1 MAAPRWLRR
10 LGISLLIGG
19 QAVSAI
25 ARGRINTNDL
35 MQELLEAGPGSF
47 LIVLITGLAAGTVF
61 NIQVAAELSKQG
73 ANAAIGGLLAL
84 GLSREIAPLLTATLL
99 TGKVATAYAAQLGT
113 MKVTE
118 QIDAITMLRTDPV
131 EYLVVPRV
139 LAVLLGGAVV
149 GPMEQHPA
157 LQRAAGGVLELGAH
171 LDGSGGSALDA
182 AQGGGIRPAD
192 LHARLRLGA
201 HHPRWPQ
208 GGGHQHHRRRG
219 DDPGNGGPS
228 GCGAHQD
235 PVRLRPPATVGEWGI
250 ACARLDSA
258 TPTPPAA
265 DEGLTLEP
273 RFGVPIGVVLLG
285 AACLALLPLWG
296 GARWL
301 ALVVALFG
309 LFLALQTAQLRL
321 QFADAELVVRRNTSV
336 IRRFPY
342 AAWLGWRL
350 FWPAVP
356 VLFFFREERSIH
368 LLPML
373 FDARALRERLEHHLA
388 PLGPGAPSSPL

>member
-1 MAAPRWLRR
+1 M
-10 LGISLLIGG
+10 
-19 QAVSAI
+19 
-25 ARGRINTNDL
+25 
-35 MQELLEAGPGSF
+35 
-47 LIVLITGLAAGTVF
+47 
-61 NIQVAAELSKQG
+61 
-73 ANAAIGGLLAL
+73 
-84 GLSREIAPLLTATLL
+84 
-99 TGKVATAYAAQLGT
+99 
-113 MKVTE
+113 
-118 QIDAITMLRTDPV
+118 
-131 EYLVVPRV
+131 
-139 LAVLLGGAVV
+139 
-149 GPMEQHPA
+149 
-157 LQRAAGGVLELGAH
+157 
-171 LDGSGGSALDA
+171 
-182 AQGGGIRPAD
+182 
-192 LHARLRLGA
+192 
-201 HHPRWPQ
+201 
-208 GGGHQHHRRRG
+208 
-219 DDPGNGGPS
+219 
-228 GCGAHQD
+228 
-235 PVRLRPPATVGEWGI
+235 GEWRI

-258 TPTPPAA
+258 APAPPAA

-273 RFGVPIGVVLLG
+273 RYGVPIGVVLLG

-301 ALVVALFG
+301 ALGVAGFG
-309 LFLALQTAQLRL
+309 LLLALQTAQLRL